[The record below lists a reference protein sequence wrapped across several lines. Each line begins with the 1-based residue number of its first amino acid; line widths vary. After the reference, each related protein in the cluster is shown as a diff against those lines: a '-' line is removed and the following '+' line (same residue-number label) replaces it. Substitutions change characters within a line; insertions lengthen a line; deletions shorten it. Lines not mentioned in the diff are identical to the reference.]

1 MYLVYADGEL
11 MHDPR
16 LEDERYLLI
25 DPVLSLNL
33 DEAGTFN
40 FTMTPNHAMYDS
52 LEKMSTI
59 VTVTD
64 GKSTLF
70 RGRVLQDDKDF
81 YNNKQVSCEGMY
93 AFLMDSIVR
102 PHSKTM
108 QLEAYIAWLIQNHNS
123 QTDAYK
129 HFYPG
134 VVNVEGTYSEN
145 TFEVEDYTS
154 TYDRFSSLVDEYGG
168 YFLARETDGLYYLD
182 FLVDAGD
189 IADQTIEFGVNLLDV
204 TKTIDASNI
213 FTVLIPTG
221 GVPDNSED
229 NKSIDIKSVNGGKD
243 YIENGTGISWFGR
256 IVQHHEWSDIKDP
269 SELLEVARDYLN
281 SSIYMAVSLEIGAV
295 DLGLIDSTCG
305 SIKLGDFVR
314 VKSEPHG
321 IDEYFTCTGI
331 EYDLISPENTKYT
344 FGANES
350 DLLSEQ
356 TAKTS
361 DSIYNEIT
369 NLNTAIQQGN
379 SYSSATYV
387 HQAELNDA
395 INRLTNS
402 DIDSIC
408 AS

>member
-16 LEDERYLLI
+16 LEDDRYSLI

-33 DEAGTFN
+33 DEAGTFT

-52 LEKMSTI
+52 LEKMTTI

-64 GKSTLF
+64 GQSTLF

-102 PHSKTM
+102 PHTKTM

-189 IADQTIEFGVNLLDV
+189 IANQTIEFGVNLLDV

-221 GVPDNSED
+221 GVPDNSKD
-229 NKSIDIKSVNGGKD
+229 NKAIDIKSVNGGKD

-256 IVQHHEWSDIKDP
+256 IVQHHEWSDIKKP
-269 SELLEVARDYLN
+269 SELLAVAKEYLN

-295 DLGLIDSTCG
+295 DLGLIDSTYG

-314 VKSEPHG
+314 VKSDPHG

-361 DSIYNEIT
+361 DSIHNEIT
-369 NLNTAIQQGN
+369 NLNTTIQQGN

-387 HQAELNDA
+387 HQDELNDA
-395 INRLTNS
+395 INCLTNS

>member
-1 MYLVYADGEL
+1 M
-11 MHDPR
+11 
-16 LEDERYLLI
+16 
-25 DPVLSLNL
+25 
-33 DEAGTFN
+33 
-40 FTMTPNHAMYDS
+40 
-52 LEKMSTI
+52 
-59 VTVTD
+59 
-64 GKSTLF
+64 
-70 RGRVLQDDKDF
+70 
-81 YNNKQVSCEGMY
+81 
-93 AFLMDSIVR
+93 
-102 PHSKTM
+102 
-108 QLEAYIAWLIQNHNS
+108 
-123 QTDAYK
+123 
-129 HFYPG
+129 
-134 VVNVEGTYSEN
+134 
-145 TFEVEDYTS
+145 
-154 TYDRFSSLVDEYGG
+154 
-168 YFLARETDGLYYLD
+168 YYLD

-204 TKTIDASNI
+204 TKTIDASKI

-221 GVPDNSED
+221 GVPDNSTD
-229 NKSIDIKSVNGGKD
+229 NKAIDIKSVNGGKD

-256 IVQHHEWSDIKDP
+256 IVQHHEWSDIKKP
-269 SELLEVARDYLN
+269 SELLAVAKEYLN

-295 DLGLIDSTCG
+295 DLGLIDSTYG

-314 VKSEPHG
+314 VKSDPHG

-361 DSIYNEIT
+361 DSIHNEIT
-369 NLNTAIQQGN
+369 NLNTTIQQGN

-387 HQAELNDA
+387 HQDELNDA